1 MGSDTEQLAPSL
13 RFAMMMAHSALFA
26 NTAQTVG
33 RYAGLQRSNLDDL
46 PKKCRT
52 AHPTPHYNLQT
63 SGATL
68 EACEY

>member
-1 MGSDTEQLAPSL
+1 MASDTEQLAPSL

-33 RYAGLQRSNLDDL
+33 RNAGLQRFNLDDL
-46 PKKCRT
+46 SKKMPHR
-52 AHPTPHYNLQT
+52 PSDSPHYNLQT

-68 EACEY
+68 

>member
-33 RYAGLQRSNLDDL
+33 RYAGLQRSKLDDL
-46 PKKCRT
+46 QKNAAPPIRP
-52 AHPTPHYNLQT
+52 AL
-63 SGATL
+63 
-68 EACEY
+68 

>member
-1 MGSDTEQLAPSL
+1 MASYAEQIAPSL

-33 RYAGLQRSNLDDL
+33 RCAGLQRSNLDDL
-46 PKKCRT
+46 SKKNAAPPIR
-52 AHPTPHYNLQT
+52 PPHYNLQT

-68 EACEY
+68 